1 MPMEAKFSDWILIY
15 ENILSETKKQV
26 HEIFRESEREG
37 EKEFNDGWL
46 MQAAGRVKC

>member
-15 ENILSETKKQV
+15 ENILSETKNKFMKYFV
-26 HEIFRESEREG
+26 
-37 EKEFNDGWL
+37 KEFNDGLL